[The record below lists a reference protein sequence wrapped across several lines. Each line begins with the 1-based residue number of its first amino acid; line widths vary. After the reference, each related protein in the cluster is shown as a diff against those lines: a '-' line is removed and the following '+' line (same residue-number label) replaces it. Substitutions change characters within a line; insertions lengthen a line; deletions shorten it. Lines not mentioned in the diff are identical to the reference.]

1 MISSLKFIKFLHLP
15 FVHLPVRSYA
25 AIDAQCIIKV
35 FTYSQLSYYC
45 KYEKLSGMGSIKHIL
60 KVDGKN
66 IKYV

>member
-35 FTYSQLSYYC
+35 STTYVLLFVDD
-45 KYEKLSGMGSIKHIL
+45 KYGKLSDLG
-60 KVDGKN
+60 
-66 IKYV
+66 

>member
-35 FTYSQLSYYC
+35 FHNYVLLS
-45 KYEKLSGMGSIKHIL
+45 
-60 KVDGKN
+60 VDNK
-66 IKYV
+66 